1 MKHYT
6 FQKVPKNLPL
16 LIKERVEEVPEL
28 TLQASKNSNG
38 VFEYYSYSSV
48 YNDVL
53 ALAHKF
59 KKMGISKGDNVAIIS
74 DNCRQWLLTDYAILS
89 IGAADVPRGC
99 DSLASEIRFIISFA
113 DCRFAFFENTRQL
126 EKVLENASE
135 VPLLK
140 TAVLFNLAD
149 AEVQKKAEESGI
161 ECFYFNS
168 LLEEARE
175 EFNTDKEN
183 IKKEIEDG
191 MQNIQG
197 DDTAT
202 IIFTSGTTGTPKG
215 VMLTHGNYMTQLSVV
230 DNFFP
235 TKPGYMWLSVL
246 PVWHTFER
254 LIQYVAPYF
263 KNGIAYSKPVGQIL
277 LADFA
282 AIKPNW
288 MCGVPRLWESLAK
301 GVKKAIRKKGGA
313 SSVLFSFFVK
323 TGGLYADQKDKVT
336 GHVCRLKKR
345 IRFLDFL
352 SGLVPF
358 LVLWPVHKLGDI
370 LVFKKLR
377 AKFGG
382 NLDIAISGGGALP
395 KEIDD
400 FYRAVGLNLLEGYG
414 LTETCPVISFRNPY
428 EARPGCVGAIF
439 PTFEVKIL
447 KEEHG
452 VVVDN
457 KPLPP
462 GEKGLILVRSA
473 QVMKGYY
480 KRPDLTAKAIDKDGW
495 FNTGDI
501 GIRTWDNELKIVGR
515 AKDTIVLFGG
525 ENVEPAPIEAE
536 ICTSNLVESVMVTG
550 QDKKYLGAL
559 IVPSK
564 EAVEEFAAQEKVG
577 FSSYEELLKTP
588 EIKKL
593 FEKTVASLVCM
604 ENGFKPCEK
613 IFKFVLLPK
622 SFEVGRELSAKQEI
636 MRYRIDE
643 LYKDE
648 IASLFE

>member
-28 TLQASKNSNG
+28 TLQASKNKNG

-48 YNDVL
+48 YSDVL
-53 ALAHKF
+53 ALAHRF
-59 KKMGISKGDNVAIIS
+59 KQMGIKKGDNVAIIS
-74 DNCRQWLLTDYAILS
+74 DNCRQWLLTDYALLS

-99 DSLASEIRFIISFA
+99 DSMASEIRFIISFA
-113 DCRFAFFENTRQL
+113 DCRFAFFENARQL
-126 EKVLENASE
+126 EKVLEKTDE

-140 TAVLFNLAD
+140 TAVLFNAID
-149 AEVQKKAEESGI
+149 SGTEQKAKAAGI
-161 ECFYFNS
+161 ECIYFGS
-168 LLEEARE
+168 LLEQSRA
-175 EFNTDKEN
+175 EFSLGKEN
-183 IKKEIEDG
+183 IKKEIEDD
-191 MQNIQG
+191 MQSIEG

-301 GVKKAIRKKGGA
+301 GVRKAIKKKGGVSA
-313 SSVLFSFFVK
+313 VLFNFFVK
-323 TGGLYADQKDKVT
+323 AGGLYADQKDKVT
-336 GHVCRLKKR
+336 AHVCRIKKR
-345 IRFLDFL
+345 SRVLDFL
-352 SGLVPF
+352 SGIIPF
-358 LVLWPVHKLGDI
+358 IILWPLHRLGDI
-370 LVFKKLR
+370 LVFSKLR
-377 AKFGG
+377 EKFGG

-395 KEIDD
+395 KDIDD
-400 FYRAVGLNLLEGYG
+400 FYRAVGLTLLEGYG
-414 LTETCPVISFRNPY
+414 LTETCPVISFRNPF

-452 VVVDN
+452 VAVDS

-462 GEKGLILVRSA
+462 GQKGLILVRSK

-525 ENVEPAPIEAE
+525 ENVEPSPIESE
-536 ICTSNLVESVMVTG
+536 LCTSSLIEAAMVTG
-550 QDKKYLGAL
+550 QDKKYIGAL

-564 EAVEEFAAQEKVG
+564 EAVEEFA
-577 FSSYEELLKTP
+577 SSAGINAGSYSELLKTP
-588 EIKKL
+588 QIKKL
-593 FEKTVASLVCM
+593 FEKTVSSLVCT

-613 IFKFVLLPK
+613 IFKFVLLGK

-636 MRYRIDE
+636 MRYKIEE
-643 LYKDE
+643 LYKEE